1 MAGVAVMSEARSTSE
16 TRSSKGAATRD
27 QILNAAA
34 RLIHVQGYQST
45 SLDDVLR
52 ESGVGK
58 GNFYYYFKSKEDL
71 GYAIIDRITQAFVE
85 RSLGPAFADTDAD
98 PVTQIHAFL
107 DRVLDAQRL
116 RKCVGGCVMGNL
128 ASELSDVHE
137 GFRLRLAS
145 IFDLWRVHLAEAVSR
160 GQARGRLR
168 ADVDASR
175 VAQFLVAGPRGL
187 DPAQQGHQGHHG
199 HGEMR
204 RGAEAA
210 PHALWDMSMS
220 TVHAQNGHEQD
231 TGAPRKVDRDAELVE
246 RLRRQEPGAPEAL
259 VETYGDRVSRLAIR
273 ITGNEQDAEEV
284 VQDALWTAARK
295 IDTFKGESAFGSW
308 VYRITANAAYQK
320 LRSRQGQRNEISW
333 DAMSPGFDE
342 LGQHAEPLRD
352 WSARTE
358 EPALQTELRSLLTT
372 AIDDLPGDYKT
383 AFSSTTSRGSRTRR
397 SRRRSTSACPR

>member
-1 MAGVAVMSEARSTSE
+1 MAGGAAVISE
-16 TRSSKGAATRD
+16 TRSTKGAATRD

-98 PVTQIHAFL
+98 PVTQIHGFL
-107 DRVLDAQRL
+107 DRVLEAQRL

-137 GFRLRLAS
+137 GFRQRLAG

-175 VAQFLVAGPRGL
+175 VAQFLVAGLEGSIL
-187 DPAQQGHQGHHG
+187 LSKVTKDI
-199 HGEMR
+199 
-204 RGAEAA
+204 
-210 PHALWDMSMS
+210 
-220 TVHAQNGHEQD
+220 TVME
-231 TGAPRKVDRDAELVE
+231 RCVEELK
-246 RLRRQEPGAPEAL
+246 RHLTL
-259 VETYGDRVSRLAIR
+259 YG
-273 ITGNEQDAEEV
+273 T
-284 VQDALWTAARK
+284 
-295 IDTFKGESAFGSW
+295 
-308 VYRITANAAYQK
+308 
-320 LRSRQGQRNEISW
+320 
-333 DAMSPGFDE
+333 
-342 LGQHAEPLRD
+342 
-352 WSARTE
+352 
-358 EPALQTELRSLLTT
+358 
-372 AIDDLPGDYKT
+372 
-383 AFSSTTSRGSRTRR
+383 
-397 SRRRSTSACPR
+397 

>member
-1 MAGVAVMSEARSTSE
+1 MAGGAAVISE
-16 TRSSKGAATRD
+16 TRSTKGAATRD

-98 PVTQIHAFL
+98 PVTQIHGFL
-107 DRVLDAQRL
+107 DRVLEAQRL

-137 GFRLRLAS
+137 GFRQQLAG

-175 VAQFLVAGPRGL
+175 VAQFLVAGLEGSIL
-187 DPAQQGHQGHHG
+187 LSKVAKDI
-199 HGEMR
+199 
-204 RGAEAA
+204 
-210 PHALWDMSMS
+210 
-220 TVHAQNGHEQD
+220 TVMERCVEE
-231 TGAPRKVDRDAELVE
+231 RKRHLT
-246 RLRRQEPGAPEAL
+246 L
-259 VETYGDRVSRLAIR
+259 YG
-273 ITGNEQDAEEV
+273 T
-284 VQDALWTAARK
+284 
-295 IDTFKGESAFGSW
+295 
-308 VYRITANAAYQK
+308 
-320 LRSRQGQRNEISW
+320 
-333 DAMSPGFDE
+333 
-342 LGQHAEPLRD
+342 
-352 WSARTE
+352 
-358 EPALQTELRSLLTT
+358 
-372 AIDDLPGDYKT
+372 
-383 AFSSTTSRGSRTRR
+383 
-397 SRRRSTSACPR
+397 

>member
-1 MAGVAVMSEARSTSE
+1 MAGGAAVISE
-16 TRSSKGAATRD
+16 TRSTKGAATRD

-98 PVTQIHAFL
+98 PVTQIHGFL
-107 DRVLDAQRL
+107 DRVLEAQRL

-137 GFRLRLAS
+137 GFRQQLAG

-175 VAQFLVAGPRGL
+175 VAQFLVAGLEGSIL
-187 DPAQQGHQGHHG
+187 LSKVTKDI
-199 HGEMR
+199 
-204 RGAEAA
+204 
-210 PHALWDMSMS
+210 
-220 TVHAQNGHEQD
+220 TVME
-231 TGAPRKVDRDAELVE
+231 RCVEELKQH
-246 RLRRQEPGAPEAL
+246 LTL
-259 VETYGDRVSRLAIR
+259 YG
-273 ITGNEQDAEEV
+273 T
-284 VQDALWTAARK
+284 
-295 IDTFKGESAFGSW
+295 
-308 VYRITANAAYQK
+308 
-320 LRSRQGQRNEISW
+320 
-333 DAMSPGFDE
+333 
-342 LGQHAEPLRD
+342 
-352 WSARTE
+352 
-358 EPALQTELRSLLTT
+358 
-372 AIDDLPGDYKT
+372 
-383 AFSSTTSRGSRTRR
+383 
-397 SRRRSTSACPR
+397 

>member
-1 MAGVAVMSEARSTSE
+1 MAGGAAVISE
-16 TRSSKGAATRD
+16 TRSTKGAATRD

-98 PVTQIHAFL
+98 PVTQIHGFL
-107 DRVLDAQRL
+107 DRVLEAQRV

-137 GFRLRLAS
+137 GFRQQLAG

-175 VAQFLVAGPRGL
+175 VAQFLVAGLEGSIL
-187 DPAQQGHQGHHG
+187 LSKVAKDI
-199 HGEMR
+199 
-204 RGAEAA
+204 
-210 PHALWDMSMS
+210 
-220 TVHAQNGHEQD
+220 TVME
-231 TGAPRKVDRDAELVE
+231 RCVEELK
-246 RLRRQEPGAPEAL
+246 RHLTL
-259 VETYGDRVSRLAIR
+259 YG
-273 ITGNEQDAEEV
+273 T
-284 VQDALWTAARK
+284 
-295 IDTFKGESAFGSW
+295 
-308 VYRITANAAYQK
+308 
-320 LRSRQGQRNEISW
+320 
-333 DAMSPGFDE
+333 
-342 LGQHAEPLRD
+342 
-352 WSARTE
+352 
-358 EPALQTELRSLLTT
+358 
-372 AIDDLPGDYKT
+372 
-383 AFSSTTSRGSRTRR
+383 
-397 SRRRSTSACPR
+397 